1 MTADGLTFLQWF
13 FTNIWYFFTSWKI
26 PGTGVTPAGWLLFLL
41 LAPMVLALIQKLIG
55 VSWFK

>member
-1 MTADGLTFLQWF
+1 MTQDGVLFLQWF
-13 FTNIWYFFTSWKI
+13 FQNIWHFFTDWKI

-41 LAPMVLALIQKLIG
+41 LAPMVLYLIQKLLG